1 MLRAKEVQMGTLF
14 VIIVLAFVV
23 LVLAVVAFALFELT
37 PFARDS
43 DAFRDPLTG
52 RRRWESPHLD

>member
-1 MLRAKEVQMGTLF
+1 MGTLF
-14 VIIVLAFVV
+14 MIIVLAFVV
-23 LVLAVVAFALFELT
+23 TVLAVIAFGLFELT

-43 DAFRDPLTG
+43 EPFRDFLTG

>member
-1 MLRAKEVQMGTLF
+1 MGTLF

-43 DAFRDPLTG
+43 DDFRDPITG